1 MDEHNNTYETVVDN
15 MLTDEEENYDNDN
28 DNDNDNVST
37 KCIVCHENGTVMK
50 LTHTCGEWY
59 IHDECLTT
67 WFNIHPN
74 ECFICRKKYIN
85 TNAKLVSNIGAD
97 LSYLLVGN
105 STITTR
111 NIRRIDKLQILFY
124 CIPLLCCVVIVN
136 VICVL
141 ISIAYNFLFIARPLN
156 RTYI

>member
-15 MLTDEEENYDNDN
+15 MLTDEEEN
-28 DNDNDNVST
+28 NDNDNVST

-156 RTYI
+156 ITYI